1 MSMVSRPSL
10 WPDITGP
17 SGREG
22 WWRGAIEA
30 ADRLINHT
38 PRQRGAGLG
47 SDTRHDRPV
56 LWLVAPTVAWRL
68 PLTREPL
75 PAYERLRRTPPVDTA
90 DSVNTG
96 CASCFI
102 SDTSRCCRGLLTLP
116 RSCLVLLFLSVRPF
130 VCLPPAQFNE
140 ECCTMTCYLYRKC
153 V

>member
-1 MSMVSRPSL
+1 MVSRPSL
-10 WPDITGP
+10 WPDVTGP

-56 LWLVAPTVAWRL
+56 SWLVAPTVARRL
-68 PLTREPL
+68 PLTPVPL
-75 PAYERLRRTPPVDTA
+75 PACKRLRLPPPVGAAA
-90 DSVNTG
+90 DSDCTDR
-96 CASCFI
+96 ASCFI
-102 SDTSRCCRGLLTLP
+102 SDTIRCCRGLLP
-116 RSCLVLLFLSVRPF
+116 YPAAAFILLFPSVRPF